1 MQLNFHYICF
11 VELCL
16 SRHFCYRF
24 GIYEPKASEVSR
36 ISIVVFFNWH
46 CAFLAN
52 RTVEESTDS
61 GDEVEKHVNNP
72 LHEESISV
80 HDYPSAPK
88 QDATNMPSNEESFN
102 QNDAILNIIEIGA
115 TAPLSA
121 VDDPKEKYLKNPI
134 YEGSLEFQEDRFYER
149 ENYDCSQDD
158 NDDYMYDALEQGSSP
173 ERDTASRSDNCSI
186 ARREENEEI
195 SSICDFPVARY
206 DAVNRPCY
214 EEGEDYDVLDRE
226 IHIGS
231 SRVAASSFDCNE
243 EKYFKNPIYE
253 ESPCSDKHTRDFQA
267 LRFDRTISS
276 LQDDGQDY
284 DVLEP
289 ESEVIVATNTPM
301 RDEDKFLKSP
311 LYVGGP
317 KAVITA
323 RPRDLPIARYDT
335 VNLPSHDEEDD
346 YDVLERKYE
355 V

>member
-16 SRHFCYRF
+16 SRHFYYRF

-52 RTVEESTDS
+52 RTAEESTDS

-80 HDYPSAPK
+80 HNYPSAPK

-115 TAPLSA
+115 KAPLSA

-158 NDDYMYDALEQGSSP
+158 NDDYTYNALEQGSSP
-173 ERDTASRSDNCSI
+173 ERDTASRSDSGSI

-214 EEGEDYDVLDRE
+214 KEGEDYDVLIMKFTSE
-226 IHIGS
+226 
-231 SRVAASSFDCNE
+231 AAGWL
-243 EKYFKNPIYE
+243 P
-253 ESPCSDKHTRDFQA
+253 QA
-267 LRFDRTISS
+267 LSAMKKNISRTPYTKKVLALISILEISKLLDLTEQSPPYKMMDKITTYLSQKVKS
-276 LQDDGQDY
+276 L
-284 DVLEP
+284 
-289 ESEVIVATNTPM
+289 
-301 RDEDKFLKSP
+301 
-311 LYVGGP
+311 
-317 KAVITA
+317 
-323 RPRDLPIARYDT
+323 LPQVRQ
-335 VNLPSHDEEDD
+335 
-346 YDVLERKYE
+346 
-355 V
+355 